1 MSKIKQLPPEQA
13 QKIAAGEVVERPAN
27 IVKELLEN
35 SIDAGASQ
43 ITLYI
48 EKAGK
53 RLIRIIDNGC
63 GMSPEDARLCF
74 LSHATS
80 KIISI
85 DELESIDSFGFR
97 GEALAS
103 ISAVSKVTLSTKTED
118 AQEGFCIE
126 YTEGKLVNQQAI
138 ACTTGT
144 DLRVQDLFYNL
155 PVRQKFLKQDETE
168 WNQIQNLVYAFCL
181 NHRTIF
187 FKLYHDNRMIL
198 NAPPVVDLKD
208 RIAQLWDYNIA
219 QQMIPIKLE
228 DHKEKLSSEKLSHDN
243 ILRKKQSWLSLS
255 GLISQPHFWRY
266 NKNFLYFFVNNRW
279 IKNYELS
286 KALLKGYLNVLPAGK
301 FPAAFIFI
309 TIDKKLVDI
318 NCHPKKE
325 EVRFTKPHSVEQA
338 LSLAVQQSLAD
349 KMTSRLT
356 PTRDQG
362 PPLLAEP
369 FANTSDLF
377 STNSPSYTTV
387 QPMPAASRS
396 LGFGFEDLL
405 SFGDNSLGVPFSATS
420 SSPPVQE
427 ALPVYAASSS
437 PQMATNISFTII
449 GQLFNTYIL
458 IENNKELLMIDQ
470 HAAHERVL
478 YEQLASRFN
487 SKEGTRLLFP
497 EIITLSQEQIR
508 SCMQEQDFFI
518 KQGIEFEP
526 VGLHQLA
533 LKATP
538 PRVDQASAKE
548 IILQAC
554 DFIQEN
560 ESLEREL
567 FSKKFNEHIHS
578 HLACKTA
585 IKAGDQLTVPEMYKL
600 VQDLLATEKKFICVH
615 GRPTMWNISQEE
627 IEKHFRR

>member
-1 MSKIKQLPPEQA
+1 MNKIKQLSPDQA

-35 SIDAGASQ
+35 SIDAGANQ

-53 RLIRIIDNGC
+53 KLIRILDNGS
-63 GMSPEDARLCF
+63 GMTPEDARLCF

-80 KIISI
+80 KITSI
-85 DELESIDSFGFR
+85 DQLESIDSFGFR

-103 ISAVSKVTLSTKTED
+103 ISAVSKITLSTKTEES
-118 AQEGFCIE
+118 QEGVCIE
-126 YTEGKLVNQQAI
+126 YSEGKLLNQKAI
-138 ACTTGT
+138 ACPTGT
-144 DLRVQDLFYNL
+144 DIHVQDLFYNL

-181 NHRTIF
+181 NHRTVF

-198 NAPPVVDLKD
+198 NAPPVTDLKD
-208 RIAQLWDYNIA
+208 RVAQLWDYNIA
-219 QQMIPIKLE
+219 QQMVQLKQEITN
-228 DHKEKLSSEKLSHDN
+228 EKLSREKVSCE
-243 ILRKKQSWLSLS
+243 KVSWISLS
-255 GLISQPHFWRY
+255 GMISQPHFWRY

-279 IKNYELS
+279 IKNHELS
-286 KALLKGYLNVLPAGK
+286 KALLKGYLNVLPVGK

-309 TIDKKLVDI
+309 TLDKKLVDI

-325 EVRFTKPHSVEQA
+325 EVRFIKPHSVEQA
-338 LSLAVQQSLAD
+338 ISIAVQQSLGNQLTARLAPAQGQEPHHSIQETGQD
-349 KMTSRLT
+349 VVPIQTQSNPFSRTLPQPNPIEYQLPDAYNISETSDTGFEYVQSFGEPFQITTLPQPLT
-356 PTRDQG
+356 LPTREISFIPDA
-362 PPLLAEP
+362 PL
-369 FANTSDLF
+369 T
-377 STNSPSYTTV
+377 
-387 QPMPAASRS
+387 Q
-396 LGFGFEDLL
+396 
-405 SFGDNSLGVPFSATS
+405 
-420 SSPPVQE
+420 
-427 ALPVYAASSS
+427 
-437 PQMATNISFTII
+437 SFTII

-478 YEQLASRFN
+478 YEQLAHRFTA
-487 SKEGTRLLFP
+487 KEGTRLLFP
-497 EIITLSQEQIR
+497 EIITLSQDQIKA
-508 SCMQEQDFFI
+508 CMQEQEFFLS
-518 KQGIEFEP
+518 QGIEFEP
-526 VGLHQLA
+526 IGPQQLA

-560 ESLEREL
+560 ENLEREL
-567 FSKKFNEHIHS
+567 FSKKFNEHVHS
-578 HLACKTA
+578 HLACKSA
-585 IKAGDQLTVPEMYKL
+585 VKAGDHLTLPEMYKL
-600 VQDLLATEKKFICVH
+600 VQDLLATEKRFICVH
-615 GRPTMWNISQEE
+615 GRPTMWTILQEE